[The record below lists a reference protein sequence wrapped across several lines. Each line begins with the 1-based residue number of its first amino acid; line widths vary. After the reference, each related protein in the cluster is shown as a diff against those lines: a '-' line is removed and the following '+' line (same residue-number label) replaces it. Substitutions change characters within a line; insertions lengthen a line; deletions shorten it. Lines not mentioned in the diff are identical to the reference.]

1 MAANNKLQFADLE
14 KVGPGTPAGRYLR
27 LFWQPI
33 MRIRDL
39 QIGTARPVEVLG
51 EKFTVYRGQ
60 NGTPHV
66 VAYRCA
72 HRGCPLSVGWVEGDS
87 LRCRYHGWRYE
98 ASGQCV
104 EQPNEDRPFS
114 DKVNI
119 ASYPTREYLG
129 LIFAYLGEGPAPRF
143 RNLPDM
149 DRPGVIVTDPVEVLP
164 CSYWNKFDNDHG
176 HIPWV
181 HRSTAFRKN
190 RKDILVLRE
199 EDVTESPWGWTS
211 RRFIRGQEAD
221 TVRIFGLGRM
231 SHFFMPNV
239 RQFWV
244 RTRAK
249 GYEGRELWDT
259 KAVWT
264 VPLNDGAF
272 ASFDVTHT
280 PLEGAEGEAYAASR
294 YEQQEAEAETRWDLA
309 EKILA
314 GEMTLEDLPQEMSG
328 YTSFAIEDYVTQ
340 VGMGPL
346 STRGPEMLA
355 RTDVKVALQR
365 RLWLREVNA
374 LMEGRP
380 LKDWRIPDEPLAL
393 QVEDS
398 QPVTA

>member
-1 MAANNKLQFADLE
+1 
-14 KVGPGTPAGRYLR
+14 
-27 LFWQPI
+27 
-33 MRIRDL
+33 
-39 QIGTARPVEVLG
+39 
-51 EKFTVYRGQ
+51 
-60 NGTPHV
+60 
-66 VAYRCA
+66 
-72 HRGCPLSVGWVEGDS
+72 
-87 LRCRYHGWRYE
+87 
-98 ASGQCV
+98 
-104 EQPNEDRPFS
+104 
-114 DKVNI
+114 
-119 ASYPTREYLG
+119 
-129 LIFAYLGEGPAPRF
+129 
-143 RNLPDM
+143 
-149 DRPGVIVTDPVEVLP
+149 
-164 CSYWNKFDNDHG
+164 
-176 HIPWV
+176 
-181 HRSTAFRKN
+181 
-190 RKDILVLRE
+190 
-199 EDVTESPWGWTS
+199 
-211 RRFIRGQEAD
+211 
-221 TVRIFGLGRM
+221 M

-280 PLEGAEGEAYAASR
+280 PLEGAEGEAYAVSR
-294 YEQQEAEAETRWDLA
+294 YEQQEAEAEIRWDLA

-380 LKDWRIPDEPLAL
+380 LKDWKIPDEPLAL
-393 QVEDS
+393 QVEES
-398 QPVTA
+398 QPVEA